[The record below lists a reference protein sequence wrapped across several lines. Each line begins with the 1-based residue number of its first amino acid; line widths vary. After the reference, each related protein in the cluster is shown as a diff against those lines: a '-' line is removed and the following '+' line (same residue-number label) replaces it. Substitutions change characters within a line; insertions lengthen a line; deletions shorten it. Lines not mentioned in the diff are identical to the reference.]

1 MRKFGV
7 LVFTLL
13 TCLIITGCG
22 REKQRFTVTF
32 DSDGGSSI
40 IPIEVDENGIVLE
53 PTTTKDGYVFVGWYL
68 NGVKFDFNTKIT
80 KDITLTA
87 VWEKETVTEPD
98 DDPVVSVEKYSVKF
112 NSDGG
117 SAVKTQY
124 VEVNKRAT
132 KPATPTRS
140 GYTFKGWYLN
150 SVEYNFNSKVTKDIT
165 LKAKWEENKVTVVK
179 YTVTFDSKGG
189 DTIKTQTVDANAKAI
204 EPNEPTREG
213 YIFKGWYLGTTKF
226 DFNSKVTKNIT
237 LVAKWEE
244 KEEVVGIISYVVTFN
259 SNGGSDV
266 ASQEVEE
273 NKLATKP
280 ENPTRTGY
288 TFKGWYLDGVEYKFD
303 SKLTQNITL
312 KAEWSPIL
320 EAKIV
325 AVSDSY
331 ANQARIFVYAAG
343 VATDAIVDIEL
354 LNGNKVTNVQIP
366 KTGLSI
372 NLGET
377 TESLITNIRLK

>member
-22 REKQRFTVTF
+22 REKERFTVTF

-98 DDPVVSVEKYSVKF
+98 DEPTVSVEKYSVKF

-132 KPATPTRS
+132 KPTNPTKD

-150 SVEYNFNSKVTKDIT
+150 GVEYNFNSKVTKDIT

-189 DTIKTQTVDANAKAI
+189 NTIKAQTVDANAKAL
-204 EPNEPTREG
+204 EPSEPTRDG
-213 YIFKGWYLGTTKF
+213 FVFKGWYLGTTKF

-244 KEEVVGIISYVVTFN
+244 AEVETVTYTVVFN
-259 SNGGSDV
+259 SDGGSEV
-266 ASQEVEE
+266 ASQKVEE

-288 TFKGWYLDGVEYKFD
+288 TFKGWYLDGAEYKFD
-303 SKLTQNITL
+303 SKVTKDITL
-312 KAEWSPIL
+312 KATWSPVIEVKIL
-320 EAKIV
+320 KKPG
-325 AVSDSY
+325 SDDP
-331 ANQARIFVYAAG
+331 NQRQLFIYAAG
-343 VATDAIVDIEL
+343 VPVDAIVDIEMIT
-354 LNGNKVTNVQIP
+354 GNKVKDFEIP
-366 KTGLSI
+366 KTGFDMR
-372 NLGET
+372 NET
-377 TESLITNIRLK
+377 NESLITNIRIK